1 MSTITDNQRKTYVA
15 RAMDDARR
23 LADSLKC
30 VSEAQAAAIIATL
43 VAAAAVPI
51 DMVLIGDAGDEVDC
65 YRILDGVLGRAAGPY
80 AWKLGSGCVFTVDM
94 EAGSY
99 E

>member
-1 MSTITDNQRKTYVA
+1 MTPTVETQRRTYIT

-23 LADSLKC
+23 LADSLKS

-43 VAAAAVPI
+43 VAASATPI
-51 DMVLIGDAGDEVDC
+51 DLTLIGEAGDEHDC
-65 YRILDGVLGRAAGPY
+65 FNILDGVLPKAAGPY
-80 AWKLGSGCVFTVDM
+80 AWKLGSGCVFTVEM
-94 EAGSY
+94 EGPN